1 MVSSSKSLLDE
12 VKKSVTRIQN
22 INVQH
27 LPQEKKLGEKLNF
40 NDAVEPAN
48 LLIDLYNRL
57 SVKALQDFP
66 NEILKK
72 IQSNADHHYQLFS
85 DVVNFN
91 IEQNTPH
98 NARNAIISNIKA
110 AYAPAFNLLHPY
122 IAYSLHRSADLQSL
136 ASEAKAAIQNIQDK
150 ASEASQKLTEHE
162 KNAKQALEEIRKVA
176 TEEGVTQQ
184 AIHFKNESENHKTE
198 SEKWKKLTFIFAC
211 ILGLF
216 AIVSIFLHKIPFIK
230 PESPYDTIQLA
241 ISKVLIFSVI
251 SYLLIL
257 SAKNFLS
264 HKHNDIVN
272 KHRQNTLMTY
282 KAIVEASGEEGVRD
296 AVLLQAASCIF
307 SSQATGYVNQ
317 GRDKDISNQKS
328 VVEIMTK
335 PLAQVLKKTS
345 K

>member
-1 MVSSSKSLLDE
+1 MVSSSENLLDE

-40 NDAVEPAN
+40 NDAVKPAN
-48 LLIDLYNRL
+48 LLIDLYKRL

-66 NEILKK
+66 DEVLNK
-72 IQSNADHHYQLFS
+72 IISNADHHYKLFS

-91 IEQNTPH
+91 IEQNAPRD
-98 NARNAIISNIKA
+98 ARKNIINKINA
-110 AYAPAFNLLHPY
+110 AYASAFNLLHPY
-122 IAYSLHRSADLQSL
+122 IAHSLHRSADFQRLD
-136 ASEAKAAIQNIQDK
+136 AEARATIQHIQDK

-184 AIHFKNESENHKTE
+184 AIHFKNESE
-198 SEKWKKLTFIFAC
+198 KWKKLTFIFAC
-211 ILGLF
+211 ILGFF
-216 AIVSIFLHKIPFIK
+216 AIVSIFLHKIPCIK
-230 PESPYDTIQLA
+230 PESTYDTIQLA
-241 ISKVLIFSVI
+241 ISKVLIFSVM

-272 KHRQNTLMTY
+272 KHRQNALMTY
-282 KAIVEASGEEGVRD
+282 KAIVEASGEEGIRD

-317 GRDKDISNQKS
+317 GGDKDISNQKS

-335 PLAQVLKKTS
+335 PLAQVLKETS